1 MVCDKI
7 RIKKYQH
14 EKVDQWCE
22 ALGIP
27 DRRFVED
34 AINFYLRYLEGKQ
47 PTTLPIIQLQSCE
60 LSQETVESI
69 DIDNEDPDEYQ
80 GGISL

>member
-1 MVCDKI
+1 MVSDKI

-14 EKVDQWCE
+14 HKVEQWCE

-27 DRRFVED
+27 DSRFVED
-34 AINFYLRYLEGKQ
+34 AINFYLQYLEGKQ
-47 PTTLPIIQLQSCE
+47 PTAPPVMQSLPSNQP
-60 LSQETVESI
+60 QETVEPS
-69 DIDNEDPDEYQ
+69 DAEDPDEYQ

>member
-14 EKVDQWCE
+14 QRVDQWCE
-22 ALGIP
+22 AFGIP

-34 AINFYLRYLEGKQ
+34 AINFYLQYLEDKQ
-47 PTTLPIIQLQSCE
+47 LTPLPVMQSLP
-60 LSQETVESI
+60 LSSNPLQETVELS
-69 DIDNEDPDEYQ
+69 DTEDPEEYQ